1 MKYNNNKKKRKQ
13 KMLKDNYVMFMC
25 SLKARSK
32 HCNYV
37 VLQLQ
42 KLNPLQETTNIW
54 HSYVTSNT

>member
-1 MKYNNNKKKRKQ
+1 MQFWQMSNT
-13 KMLKDNYVMFMC
+13 VMFMC

-32 HCNYV
+32 DCNYI

-42 KLNPLQETTNIW
+42 KLKPLQETTNIW